1 MNKYLI
7 IDQNDNVAVALKD
20 IFKGEIVHNITI
32 KSDIKVG
39 HKFALKNIQKGENII
54 KYGYPIGHAK
64 TNIEIGTWVH
74 SHNLETNLNS
84 IEKYEFCKVFEKINS
99 IKEEKYVNVYRRK
112 FNRFGIRNNFIIV
125 PLVGCVNG
133 QADKIKDKIIS
144 DNSLTSYDNIIVAKH
159 PFGCSQL
166 GGDLEFTK
174 KILSSIVKHPNNGGV
189 LVLSLGCENNEL
201 DKFIEF
207 LGDDYDQDRVAFL
220 KAQSVE
226 DEIETGYE
234 LAKEI
239 IKKMSNDKREKE
251 PLSVIN
257 IGLKCGGSDGFSGI
271 SANPLVGLISDY
283 VSINGGTTILSE
295 VPEMFG
301 AETILMNRAKD
312 EKTFQKIVS
321 LINGFKQYYTDH
333 HQVCYENPSPGNK
346 EGGITTLEEKS
357 LGCVQKS
364 GHSEVNDVLYVGD
377 KCIEHGLNLLNGPG
391 NDMMACTNIA
401 SIGSQLILFTTGRGT
416 PFGTYVPT
424 IKISTNTALSIK
436 KSKWIDFNAGRIVD
450 GEDMNSVFK
459 SFLDYIIKVINGE
472 TYAKNEIN
480 GFNEISIFKD
490 GVTLWKL
497 ELGYMI

>member
-32 KSDIKVG
+32 KNDIKDG

-64 TNIEIGTWVH
+64 SDIEIGAWVH

-144 DNSLTSYDNIIVAKH
+144 DNSLNGYDNIIVAKH

-234 LAKEI
+234 
-239 IKKMSNDKREKE
+239 
-251 PLSVIN
+251 
-257 IGLKCGGSDGFSGI
+257 
-271 SANPLVGLISDY
+271 
-283 VSINGGTTILSE
+283 
-295 VPEMFG
+295 
-301 AETILMNRAKD
+301 
-312 EKTFQKIVS
+312 
-321 LINGFKQYYTDH
+321 
-333 HQVCYENPSPGNK
+333 
-346 EGGITTLEEKS
+346 
-357 LGCVQKS
+357 
-364 GHSEVNDVLYVGD
+364 
-377 KCIEHGLNLLNGPG
+377 
-391 NDMMACTNIA
+391 
-401 SIGSQLILFTTGRGT
+401 
-416 PFGTYVPT
+416 
-424 IKISTNTALSIK
+424 
-436 KSKWIDFNAGRIVD
+436 
-450 GEDMNSVFK
+450 
-459 SFLDYIIKVINGE
+459 
-472 TYAKNEIN
+472 
-480 GFNEISIFKD
+480 
-490 GVTLWKL
+490 
-497 ELGYMI
+497 